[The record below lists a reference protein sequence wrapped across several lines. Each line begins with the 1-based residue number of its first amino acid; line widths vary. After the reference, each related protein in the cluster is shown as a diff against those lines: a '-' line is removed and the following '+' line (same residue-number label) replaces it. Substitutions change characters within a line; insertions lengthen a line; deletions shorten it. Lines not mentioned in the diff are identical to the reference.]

1 MPYATIATGSI
12 FFCAISSAVSTMVI
26 VEMMDDE
33 NFSYKWRKRNPIKPV
48 WFSVLLRKKSR
59 VKGSWLSAE
68 MFILQLC
75 GTQFLLRCS
84 WLILISLWY
93 LLKTT
98 MTNPSYV
105 LRIFFRN
112 FRKLVMSLCPV
123 NKYLNFWCHPK
134 ILLQACWLS

>member
-1 MPYATIATGSI
+1 MPQLLQAPYS
-12 FFCAISSAVSTMVI
+12 FVQSQVQFLQWLLWKWW
-26 VEMMDDE
+26 MMRIP
-33 NFSYKWRKRNPIKPV
+33 FSNKGRKRNPIKPV

-59 VKGSWLSAE
+59 VKGSLLYAQ

-75 GTQFLLRCS
+75 GTLFLLRCS

-123 NKYLNFWCHPK
+123 HKYLNFWCHP
-134 ILLQACWLS
+134 

>member
-1 MPYATIATGSI
+1 
-12 FFCAISSAVSTMVI
+12 
-26 VEMMDDE
+26 MMRIP
-33 NFSYKWRKRNPIKPV
+33 FSYKWRKRNPIKPV

-59 VKGSWLSAE
+59 VKGSWLSAQ

-75 GTQFLLRCS
+75 GTLFLLRCS

-98 MTNPSYV
+98 MTNLSYV

-112 FRKLVMSLCPV
+112 FRKLVIPLCPIISISISDV
-123 NKYLNFWCHPK
+123 IQRFFFKHVDYPK
-134 ILLQACWLS
+134 GWFVSFYYHCILEKDIRSWVCS